1 MAKRGARV
9 KPLRTIPAKSL
20 RMLKAF
26 LIRAPSLIAYRP
38 KNNPPDY
45 FMGRSPFGFKP
56 QVIINKKGHPNGIL
70 SYLWWARRDSNPRP
84 IRYERTALTN

>member
-45 FMGRSPFGFKP
+45 FIGRFGFEP
-56 QVIINKKGHPNGIL
+56 QVIIKKRKTERHPFLFMVGPEGL
-70 SYLWWARRDSNPRP
+70 EPPTYPL
-84 IRYERTALTN
+84 